1 MYEGEVMLTQAKVEA
16 LLKKSPIQCLAT
28 QEEKEQFF
36 VKLEQY
42 LPMRN
47 ELAEIL
53 NNRERLKLFV
63 NSSNTSHYSL
73 QLEHHEGSYILSD
86 SYFVRLD

>member
-1 MYEGEVMLTQAKVEA
+1 MLSQAEIEA
-16 LLKKSPIQCLAT
+16 LLKKTPIQRLAT
-28 QEEKEQFF
+28 QEEREQFF
-36 VKLEQY
+36 VKLEQQ

-63 NSSNTSHYSL
+63 NSSNTSHYSF
-73 QLEHHEGSYILSD
+73 QLEHHEGSYIFSD